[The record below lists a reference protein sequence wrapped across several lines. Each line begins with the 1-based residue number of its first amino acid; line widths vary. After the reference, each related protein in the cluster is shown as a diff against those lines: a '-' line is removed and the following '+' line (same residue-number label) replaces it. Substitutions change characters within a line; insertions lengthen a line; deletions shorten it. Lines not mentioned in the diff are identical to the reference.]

1 MRVINVPVFW
11 TILIDIAAWFVIHM
25 GVSLAALHRPDR
37 PFEKD
42 GWLYKTRGWEQGGLF
57 WQKQFAVRRW
67 KAFLPDGG
75 ALFKKGFA
83 KKHLQAADPAY
94 LAAFIRESR
103 RAEWTHWI
111 AMPFALLFFL
121 WNPPTVG
128 VFMIVYALAVNLPC
142 IVAQRFNRPRLQKWL
157 GRLKEL

>member
-1 MRVINVPVFW
+1 MRMIDLPVFW
-11 TILIDIAAWFVIHM
+11 TILIDFAAWLVIHI
-25 GVSLAALHRPDR
+25 GISVIALHRPDR

-42 GWLYKTRGWEQGGLF
+42 SWLYRIRDWEQGGLF
-57 WQKQFAVRRW
+57 WQKRCAVRRW

-83 KKHLQAADPAY
+83 KKHLQATDPVY

-103 RAEWTHWI
+103 RAEWTHWLTI
-111 AMPFALLFFL
+111 PFALLFFL
-121 WNPPTVG
+121 WNPPSVG